1 MEFIDEVLHRVA
13 HDREGVPWDW
23 SKRCEPFV
31 GTWTPA
37 DHVYFLHGSEDVQNP
52 PPSRACEFDSH
63 LGHQFP

>member
-13 HDREGVPWDW
+13 HDREGVTWDW

-37 DHVYFLHGSEDVQNP
+37 DHVYFLHGSEDVKQDVFDNIIKIENP
-52 PPSRACEFDSH
+52 NTK
-63 LGHQFP
+63 QT

>member
-13 HDREGVPWDW
+13 HDREGVTWDW

-37 DHVYFLHGSEDVQNP
+37 DHVYFLHGSEDLNKTTM
-52 PPSRACEFDSH
+52 
-63 LGHQFP
+63 